1 MQADELLLVGLLAGG
16 TGLFLSVFRLE
27 VVDIP
32 VFDRDLIRAV
42 AVEVDLA
49 LRHPLLAG
57 GDVRLGLF
65 DELPVCALHLM

>member
-1 MQADELLLVGLLAGG
+1 MQADELLLVGLLAGVAS
-16 TGLFLSVFRLE
+16 LLLSVFRLE
-27 VVDIP
+27 VVHIP

-49 LRHPLLAG
+49 LWHPLLAG
-57 GDVRLGLF
+57 GDERLGFF